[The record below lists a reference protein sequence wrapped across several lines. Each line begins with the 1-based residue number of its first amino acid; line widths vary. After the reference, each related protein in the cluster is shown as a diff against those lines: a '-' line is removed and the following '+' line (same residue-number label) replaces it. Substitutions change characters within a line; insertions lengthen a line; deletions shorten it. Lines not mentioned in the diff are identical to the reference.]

1 MFCSQCGNPIDDQA
15 RFCAKCGQPVA
26 QASVNQPVSQPSLA
40 QPKQAKQPKPEKQPK
55 QPRQPKQTSN
65 TGKPFQSK
73 LFWVLWLLLAIFCL
87 LMLIGAFSPIAL
99 IVYVVLLGG
108 LFLLRK
114 KLFTGWLKSFGV
126 LVLAVV
132 IVFLPPV
139 FSVDDSGLKRDVE
152 KIEKAFSS
160 NNVDQVA
167 EFIHPESAQE
177 LLEVFAEHEQELA
190 RIGEMM
196 KTRKLVYSDANYAE
210 YEVTENGH
218 TYIMIFEKVDGVW
231 RLSRF

>member
-1 MFCSQCGNPIDDQA
+1 MFCSQCGNSIDDQA

-26 QASVNQPVSQPSLA
+26 QASANQPE
-40 QPKQAKQPKPEKQPK
+40 QPKPAKPAKPVKQTK
-55 QPRQPKQTSN
+55 QPRQPRQTSS
-65 TGKPFQSK
+65 TGKSFQSK
-73 LFWVLWLLLAIFCL
+73 VFWILWLLLAIFCL

-99 IVYVVLLGG
+99 VVYLVLLGS

-114 KLFTGWLKSFGV
+114 KLFTGWLKSIGV
-126 LVLAVV
+126 LVFAV
-132 IVFLPPV
+132 IIAFLPPV
-139 FSVDDSGLKRDVE
+139 FSVDDGGLKRDVA

-160 NNVDQVA
+160 NDVDQVA
-167 EFIHPESAQE
+167 EYIHPESSPE
-177 LLEVFAEHEQELA
+177 LLQVFAEHEQELA

-210 YEVTENGH
+210 YEVTENGR
-218 TYIMIFEKVDGVW
+218 TYVMIFEKVDGVW